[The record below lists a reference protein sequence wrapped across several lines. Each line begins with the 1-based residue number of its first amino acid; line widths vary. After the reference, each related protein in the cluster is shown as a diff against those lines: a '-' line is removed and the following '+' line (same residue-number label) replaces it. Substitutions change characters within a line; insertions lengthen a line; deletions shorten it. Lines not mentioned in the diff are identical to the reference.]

1 MPCSV
6 LLPVY
11 QGDDPDFLG
20 QALDSLVEQT
30 AQPGEVVLVNDGPLT
45 EAQEDT
51 IRFNESRLLI
61 RRCGNESNQGLAAS
75 LNLGL
80 SHCQFEYVARMDADD
95 LCAPERLEQ
104 QLKFMQANSRVDIV
118 GTFVMEID
126 NKGAKGAIRK
136 MPPQHNELLSKLWTC
151 PLLHPT
157 VMFRKALIESVG
169 GYDPSLRRRQDYEL
183 WFRCAQHGA
192 TFANIPQVLFYYRF
206 DRNALKKQPPL
217 LALQQGR
224 IGYQGT
230 SALGLAYWKRLA
242 CFAPF
247 VRSLLP
253 GRFEHWVYRLM
264 QRFDPR
270 T

>member
-11 QGDDPDFLG
+11 AGDDPIFLSE
-20 QALDSLVEQT
+20 ALKSVAQQT
-30 AQPGEVVLVNDGPLT
+30 MAPGEVVLVNDGPLT
-45 EAQEDT
+45 DAQERT
-51 IRFNESRLLI
+51 IQTLESRLLI
-61 RRCGNESNQGLAAS
+61 RRCGHESNQGLAAA

-80 SHCQFEYVARMDADD
+80 SHCRFDYVARMDADD
-95 LCAPERLEQ
+95 VCAPERLEE
-104 QLKFMQANSRVDIV
+104 QLKFMQSNPKVDIA
-118 GTFVMEID
+118 GSFVMEID
-126 NKGAKGAIRK
+126 RNGTSGATRR
-136 MPPQHNELLSKLWTC
+136 MPLDHDELLSSLWTC

-157 VMFRKALIESVG
+157 VMFRKQLIHSVG
-169 GYDPSLRRRQDYEL
+169 GYDTSLRRRQDYEL
-183 WFRCAQHGA
+183 WFRCARNGA
-192 TFANIPQVLFYYRF
+192 TFANIPQVLLYYRF
-206 DRNALKKQPPL
+206 DSNALKKQPPR
-217 LALQQGR
+217 LALQQGK
-224 IGYQGT
+224 IGYRGAT
-230 SALGLAYWKRLA
+230 ALGLAYWKRLA